1 MTLSIPNI
9 TPSIPSIKSHY
20 GLSMQICHNIIP
32 SIPSIIWYQRKR
44 KTQITAKSNP
54 NTSHHHITSSSA
66 DAIKSNPNTSHHHI
80 TSSSADAIKS
90 NPNTSHHHITSS
102 SADTAKSNPKRPKK
116 NGNKSEV
123 KNIDKKYLIEK
134 HIEQERNRQ
143 RARGWNMQTLLWAIR
158 GRLAVLSI
166 TRSVW

>member
-44 KTQITAKSNP
+44 KTQITA
-54 NTSHHHITSSSA
+54 
-66 DAIKSNPNTSHHHI
+66 KSNPNTSHHHI